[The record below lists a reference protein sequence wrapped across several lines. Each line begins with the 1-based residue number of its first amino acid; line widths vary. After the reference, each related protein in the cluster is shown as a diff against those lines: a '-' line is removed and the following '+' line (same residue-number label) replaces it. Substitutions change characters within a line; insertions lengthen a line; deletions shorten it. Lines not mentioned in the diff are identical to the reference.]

1 MNRHE
6 LLKLTGVLAIAMIAA
21 NSLLYVIYAS
31 SNAFAA
37 ESKSKNASTDTE
49 VCIVSREDLSTARRE
64 QTELA
69 RNYFMFGYRRGV
81 EDVRAE
87 QTSNE
92 QELELLGRQS
102 AAASS
107 LTRKSVTKSEDA
119 WSSLLRNCK

>member
-1 MNRHE
+1 MDRHE
-6 LLKLTGVLAIAMIAA
+6 LLKLTGVLATIMIAA
-21 NSLLYVIYAS
+21 NFLLYVTYVS
-31 SNAFAA
+31 SNAIAA
-37 ESKSKNASTDTE
+37 ESKPKAESTETGI
-49 VCIVSREDLSTARRE
+49 CIVSREDLSTARRE

-81 EDVRAE
+81 EDTRAE
-87 QTSNE
+87 QTNNE

-107 LTRKSVTKSEDA
+107 LTRKSVTKTEDA